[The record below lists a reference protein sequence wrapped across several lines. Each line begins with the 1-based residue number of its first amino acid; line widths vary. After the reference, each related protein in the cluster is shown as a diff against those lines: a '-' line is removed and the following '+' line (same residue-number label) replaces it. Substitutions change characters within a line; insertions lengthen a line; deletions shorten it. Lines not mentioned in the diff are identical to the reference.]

1 LFFSVVGLGICR
13 VRAGAVLNRPRPH
26 GSSRAVDMWRQ
37 ETLTSTAQ
45 TTARPGRWR
54 APGGGCHSEEG
65 FDKLSPNGEISARTG
80 KCSARTES
88 NPFALSL
95 SKGAHGYFGS
105 PVRDSGHG
113 RVPELPAMLTGWTG
127 SIVTV
132 TLVET

>member
-45 TTARPGRWR
+45 TTVRPGRWR

-65 FDKLSPNGEISARTG
+65 FDKLSPNGKMLSQNG
-80 KCSARTES
+80 KQ
-88 NPFALSL
+88 
-95 SKGAHGYFGS
+95 
-105 PVRDSGHG
+105 PVR
-113 RVPELPAMLTGWTG
+113 PEP
-127 SIVTV
+127 I
-132 TLVET
+132 